1 MRSSLTGHYVDSS
14 VAGEVVKAFVPA
26 PLPAKLPAKKLAD
39 LNEHLHD
46 AETALAK
53 LDLAGEMIP
62 SLEWF
67 IYAFVRKEALLSSEI
82 EGTQATLV
90 DVLSYEQTQ
99 QHGPSSIEDIEE
111 VTNYVQAIYYSLD
124 QMHSKRGLPIS
135 VRLLNECHQILMQ
148 GVRGAG
154 KQPGD
159 IRRSQN
165 WVGGSR
171 PGNAVFV
178 PPPHRE
184 VPDLLSDLEQYIHE
198 ATDLPPLLRTALAHV
213 QFESIHPY
221 LDGNGRVG
229 RMLIALLLDHWKL
242 LSSPLLYLSVYLKQ
256 NRDEY
261 YRRLD
266 AIRNEGDWAGW
277 LEFFLVGIQE
287 VSHDAAARAQALHR
301 QVSGDRKKLL
311 TINGVTVTAIQLFEL
326 LPEHPVV
333 SMPVVTLL
341 LDTTK
346 PTAGKAID
354 ILGAAGILSEL
365 GKRKRDRVFGYQ
377 RYLELL
383 E

>member
-1 MRSSLTGHYVDSS
+1 MKPHVTGRYVESS
-14 VAGEVVKAFVPA
+14 VAGETVRAFVPA
-26 PLPAKLPAKKLAD
+26 PLPPRLPAKRLAS
-39 LNEHLHD
+39 LSGHLQD
-46 AETALAK
+46 AQTALAK

-62 SLEWF
+62 SLDWF

-82 EGTQATLV
+82 EGTEATLL
-90 DVLSYEQTQ
+90 DVLSYEQTE
-99 QHGPSSIEDIEE
+99 QHGSSSFEDIEE
-111 VTNYVQAIYYSLD
+111 VTNYVRAINYGLD
-124 QMHSKRGLPIS
+124 QMHIRRGLPIS
-135 VRLLNECHQILMQ
+135 VRLLNECHRILMH
-148 GVRGAG
+148 GVRGAD
-154 KQPGD
+154 KQPGE

-178 PPPHRE
+178 PPPHGE
-184 VPDLLSDLEQYIHE
+184 VPELLFDLEKYIHE

-229 RMLIALLLDHWKL
+229 RMLIALLLDHWNL

-261 YRRLD
+261 YRWLG

-287 VSHDAAARAQALHR
+287 VSHDAVARAQALHS

-311 TINGVTVTAIQLFEL
+311 TINRVTVTAIQLFEL
-326 LPEHPVV
+326 LPEHPVI
-333 SMPVVTLL
+333 SMPVVTRL

-354 ILGAAGILSEL
+354 ILEAAGILSEL